1 MPEVVTFGEAMIR
14 LSPPHFQRLEQTA
27 TLDVQVGGGELNVA
41 VGVARLGLTSSWVS
55 RLPQNS
61 LGRLTENRARQA
73 GVDTSHIV
81 WSTDAENR
89 MGLYFLEFGAAPR
102 ASAVLYDRRNS
113 AISAIRPGEVD
124 WKHVMGGAR
133 WFHVSGITPALSDSA
148 AAVTQEALQAAKQAG
163 LTVEKAI
170 AVYES
175 QLAANG
181 LKERSVAT
189 TCYRLRKFFGPV
201 SSVPVASLT
210 PTQARGLYAAFT
222 GSVDSRLNALAEA
235 KTFSARAKANGWTD
249 ALLLADVHGEGR
261 RKYGKTKLSLDESRK
276 FLAAC
281 LQLAASDDLQRQTA
295 GVASAIA
302 LVFGLRASEITGL
315 QVRDLDAGG
324 TIIRINKAKTRA
336 GIRALQVPEWFRP
349 YLQRLAE
356 NKVPTD
362 PLVGRERTWLH
373 RTVRSICRMAG
384 VTEVPPHG
392 LRGTHADLALT
403 AAATPKAVSQAL
415 GHESLTTTYRH
426 YADEGITQQHEHQRV
441 VESLAPPPSIR
452 PA

>member
-1 MPEVVTFGEAMIR
+1 MPEVITFGEAMIR

-163 LTVEKAI
+163 LTVSYDLNYRGKLWTPDKAQAVQEPMMEFVDVLITTEEDTKVVFKIDAQKKAGEDTFTQVSAESYKEVAQRLQEKFKFQAVAITLRENPLVWRNTWTAI
-170 AVYES
+170 AYAE
-175 QLAANG
+175 G
-181 LKERSVAT
+181 
-189 TCYRLRKFFGPV
+189 KFFEDVKHELEIVDRLGGGDSFSAGFIYGRLKKDSYQAAV
-201 SSVPVASLT
+201 RYGVAFSALKHSMPGDFNWAT
-210 PTQARGLYAAFT
+210 
-222 GSVDSRLNALAEA
+222 LAE
-235 KTFSARAKANGWTD
+235 
-249 ALLLADVHGEGR
+249 
-261 RKYGKTKLSLDESRK
+261 
-276 FLAAC
+276 
-281 LQLAASDDLQRQTA
+281 
-295 GVASAIA
+295 
-302 LVFGLRASEITGL
+302 
-315 QVRDLDAGG
+315 
-324 TIIRINKAKTRA
+324 
-336 GIRALQVPEWFRP
+336 
-349 YLQRLAE
+349 
-356 NKVPTD
+356 
-362 PLVGRERTWLH
+362 
-373 RTVRSICRMAG
+373 
-384 VTEVPPHG
+384 
-392 LRGTHADLALT
+392 
-403 AAATPKAVSQAL
+403 
-415 GHESLTTTYRH
+415 
-426 YADEGITQQHEHQRV
+426 
-441 VESLAPPPSIR
+441 VESLLKGSGLRVAR
-452 PA
+452 